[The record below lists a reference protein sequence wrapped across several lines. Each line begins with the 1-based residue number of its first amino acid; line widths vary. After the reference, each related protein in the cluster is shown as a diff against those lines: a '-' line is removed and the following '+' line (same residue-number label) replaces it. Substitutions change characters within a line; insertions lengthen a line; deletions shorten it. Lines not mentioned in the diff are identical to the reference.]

1 MRRILT
7 IAFATLMLTG
17 CMADWKSPRTGS
29 RWASGPDLAPTSDNG
44 RTASANTSVSG
55 PTGTIPNP

>member
-7 IAFATLMLTG
+7 IAVATLMLTG

-29 RWASGPDLAPTSDNG
+29 RWTSGPNLAPVSDYG
-44 RTASANTSVSG
+44 RTGSANTSVSG
-55 PTGTIPNP
+55 PYGTIPNP